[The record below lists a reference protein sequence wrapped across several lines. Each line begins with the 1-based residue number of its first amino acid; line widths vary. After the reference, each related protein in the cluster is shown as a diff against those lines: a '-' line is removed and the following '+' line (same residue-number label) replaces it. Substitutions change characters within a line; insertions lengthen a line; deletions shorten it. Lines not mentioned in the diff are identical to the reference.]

1 MAFTLFCLLFL
12 GLLCAGLPLGFVFL
26 VPSLVYM
33 VLSDIPLVL
42 AGQMMLQQFLKF
54 VLIAIPLYIFAGEL
68 MNAAGVT
75 NRIFNFA
82 HSLCGHIR
90 GGLGHVN
97 VIASMIFAGMSGSAA
112 ADAAGLG
119 RIEIKAM
126 VAIGYRPAFAAAI
139 SASSS
144 VIGPI
149 IPPSIGLILYASIA
163 EVGVDWLFLAG
174 FLPGV
179 LIGLALMVA
188 IYLQVLLGREVCP
201 VTPFP
206 GWKTLAHRFVTAAP
220 AVASPVVIV
229 GGMVTGYFTPT
240 EAGVIAVAIA
250 LSLGLIYR
258 ELSWEGFASSVMRSV
273 RGTSSIMFILATV
286 SCFAWVLTVEKAPD
300 YVADLLLSLTRER
313 WLLMG
318 LILLT
323 LLFLGLFET
332 ASANLLIVAPIL
344 VPIAPQLGLDLV
356 HLGVVL
362 VFALVIGNVTPPV
375 GICLF
380 IVQDITRL
388 PMNVIVRANAPYLI
402 ALIIALILVAYLPEI
417 TLWLP
422 KQFGYQ
428 NV

>member
-1 MAFTLFCLLFL
+1 
-12 GLLCAGLPLGFVFL
+12 
-26 VPSLVYM
+26 
-33 VLSDIPLVL
+33 
-42 AGQMMLQQFLKF
+42 
-54 VLIAIPLYIFAGEL
+54 
-68 MNAAGVT
+68 
-75 NRIFNFA
+75 
-82 HSLCGHIR
+82 
-90 GGLGHVN
+90 
-97 VIASMIFAGMSGSAA
+97 MIFAGMSGSAA

-126 VAIGYRPAFAAAI
+126 VASGYRPAFAAAI

-422 KQFGYQ
+422 KQFGYR
-428 NV
+428 NL